1 MDQYV
6 FCSLPKGQNKNTFL
20 FAASSFIQTLLLVP
34 GSHRFSHIYLMRVA
48 DYITASREFHPALK
62 NLPIYGS

>member
-1 MDQYV
+1 MDKYMLRSPRGMQD
-6 FCSLPKGQNKNTFL
+6 KNTFL

-34 GSHRFSHIYLMRVA
+34 GSHRFSHIAVIWVA

>member
-1 MDQYV
+1 MDQYML
-6 FCSLPKGQNKNTFL
+6 CSPPKGQNKNTFL